1 MAAGP
6 IGPLGSNRPPH
17 VGNIVAHLAAT
28 TLFANIDPAKL
39 LPLAPIFQAAR
50 YKPGETIAREGR
62 VDTSLRVIIEGSVSL
77 QHQRPDG
84 GLEHQGIMAYGG
96 VIGTS
101 GVFTGKAR
109 VNSAVAFEPVT
120 MLYLDGGVL
129 WEILRTDANMLDRL
143 VLTDELRSG
152 LKMPAGQEVSGGEI
166 TIGTYR
172 RHWLY
177 AMPRIVILPLLLFI
191 AIGTVVFGLTQ
202 AMGMASPTALLG
214 MALLALIGPLVA
226 AVWLFFDYWH
236 DYLMVTNRRVLHVER
251 TPLIDER
258 RSAARLERIQDVSF
272 IQPGLIS
279 RILNSGDLS
288 IQTASTRKTV
298 KFEDLA
304 KPGEARDVIF
314 AQMNMARDRAQSERQ
329 ALIARKIL
337 AAMGRAPMDPPDA
350 LLKASSVEVEAE
362 PFSILRPI
370 LDHMLPRTRI
380 ESPDGTVTWRKHWFN
395 LLQRGW
401 MPLGLFFGLSG
412 LALFIQAGLIPG
424 VEPGTMD
431 DVGWLWLL
439 GVWLVLSVWAWWAF
453 EDWRNDLYQLTD
465 DMLIDI
471 QRKPLG
477 LFSSQQQA
485 PLSQIQDVRFVIP
498 NPVAAILKFGDIVV
512 ETAAE
517 SGGLTFNYI
526 YHPESVQEEIFFRLD
541 QKLAANQK
549 SEQDRRDEELIR
561 WISAYHQATNFE
573 STDPLAADRLAEWM
587 ERNPPPGV

>member
-1 MAAGP
+1 MA
-6 IGPLGSNRPPH
+6 IG
-17 VGNIVAHLAAT
+17 VV
-28 TLFANIDPAKL
+28 
-39 LPLAPIFQAAR
+39 
-50 YKPGETIAREGR
+50 
-62 VDTSLRVIIEGSVSL
+62 
-77 QHQRPDG
+77 
-84 GLEHQGIMAYGG
+84 AYGL
-96 VIGTS
+96 I
-101 GVFTGKAR
+101 R
-109 VNSAVAFEPVT
+109 
-120 MLYLDGGVL
+120 
-129 WEILRTDANMLDRL
+129 
-143 VLTDELRSG
+143 
-152 LKMPAGQEVSGGEI
+152 
-166 TIGTYR
+166 
-172 RHWLY
+172 
-177 AMPRIVILPLLLFI
+177 
-191 AIGTVVFGLTQ
+191 AIGLT
-202 AMGMASPTALLG
+202 SPTALVV
-214 MALLALIGPLVA
+214 MALLSLVVPVA
-226 AVWLFFDYWH
+226 SAVWLFFDYWH

-272 IQPGLIS
+272 VQPGLLS

-298 KFEDLA
+298 KFDGLA

-314 AQMNMARDRAQSERQ
+314 EQMKLARDRAQSERQ
-329 ALIARKIL
+329 AIIARKIL
-337 AAMGRAPMDPPDA
+337 AAMGRAPMDPPEA
-350 LLKASSVEVEAE
+350 FMKSMSVEIEDE

-370 LDHMLPRTRI
+370 LDHLLPRTRM

-401 MPLGLFFGLSG
+401 MPLGLFFGLSA
-412 LALFIQAGLIPG
+412 LALFIQAGLIPAIDPT
-424 VEPGTMD
+424 VMD
-431 DVGWLWLL
+431 AGWLWLL

-485 PLSQIQDVRFVIP
+485 PLAQIQDVRYVIP

-561 WISAYHQATNFE
+561 WIAAYHQATNFE
-573 STDPLAADRLAEWM
+573 ASEPLTEERLSDWM
-587 ERNPPPGV
+587 MRNPPPGA